1 MTAKIENTM
10 INFPETIRAGAFV
23 LIVVGTVGL
32 LANEFVFHWGRPAT
46 LWFAVSN
53 AVVLLVLGLAY
64 LGKSKNR

>member
-1 MTAKIENTM
+1 MK
-10 INFPETIRAGAFV
+10 FPETILAGAFV

-53 AVVLLVLGLAY
+53 AVGLLVLGIAY
-64 LGKSKNR
+64 VGRSKKR